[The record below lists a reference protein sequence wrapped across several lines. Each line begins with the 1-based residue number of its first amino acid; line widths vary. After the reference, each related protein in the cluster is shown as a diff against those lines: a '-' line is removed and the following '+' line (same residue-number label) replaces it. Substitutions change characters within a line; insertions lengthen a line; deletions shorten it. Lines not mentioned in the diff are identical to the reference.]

1 MVSTV
6 TPFGKGYDTWHI
18 HLYHAKLRELESGFN
33 MVWEGGFE
41 NEPNKSIAYRTLW
54 RNIENSISTR
64 DAHSGK
70 IACKLLNTENDV
82 WKDAC
87 VQTINVH
94 KNTDYVVSGWAKSS
108 IAGSTGSYLGVR
120 LSDGRICDANPSLKT
135 DEWTKISVMF
145 NTGDCTSLD
154 VFFGTW
160 GAEGLSVTV
169 DDISLAPKK

>member
-1 MVSTV
+1 M
-6 TPFGKGYDTWHI
+6 
-18 HLYHAKLRELESGFN
+18 
-33 MVWEGGFE
+33 
-41 NEPNKSIAYRTLW
+41 
-54 RNIENSISTR
+54 
-64 DAHSGK
+64 
-70 IACKLLNTENDV
+70 
-82 WKDAC
+82 
-87 VQTINVH
+87 
-94 KNTDYVVSGWAKSS
+94 
-108 IAGSTGSYLGVR
+108 SYLGVR